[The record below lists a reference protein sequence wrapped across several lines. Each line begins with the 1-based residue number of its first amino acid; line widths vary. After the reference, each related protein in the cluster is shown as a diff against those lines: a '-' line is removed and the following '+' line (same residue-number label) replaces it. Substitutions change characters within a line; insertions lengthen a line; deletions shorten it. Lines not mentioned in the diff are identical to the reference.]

1 MKKETPIRRNHK
13 DRLFNFIFG
22 SEENRAWTLQLY
34 NAVND
39 SHYDDPSLIRFTTL
53 KDVLY
58 ISMNNDTSFLISDIL
73 NVYEHQSSYNPNM
86 PLRMLQ
92 YVDELFSGYIAENK
106 LNKYGSYLIPLPVP
120 KLVVFYNGHKDVED
134 ETILRLSDSYP
145 VEFRNNPDIEVI
157 VRMLNINYGR
167 NEELL
172 ASCQPLN
179 EYAWFINEVNNN
191 LSDCDTSEAVNKAL
205 KAMPK
210 DFQIYGFLA
219 KHTSEVE
226 GMLDTEYNEA
236 EIKELFM
243 EDGRKEGRKEG
254 HKEALDEGIK
264 AFILDKLEDNIAK
277 DVIIQKLIKHF
288 AMTQEEAEGY
298 FNRFAS

>member
-1 MKKETPIRRNHK
+1 MKKEAPFRRNHK

-34 NAVND
+34 NAVNG
-39 SHYDDPSLIRFTTL
+39 SHYDDPSLIKFNTL

-92 YVDELFSGYIAENK
+92 YVDDLYSGYIAEHK
-106 LNKYGSYLIPLPVP
+106 LNKYGSSLIKLPVP
-120 KLVVFYNGHKDVED
+120 RLVVFYNGHKDIDD

-145 VEFRNNPDIEVI
+145 ENLRSNPDIEVS
-157 VRMLNINYGR
+157 VRMLNINYGK
-167 NEELL
+167 NKALL
-172 ASCQPLN
+172 DSCQPLN
-179 EYAWFINEVNNN
+179 EYAWFINEINNN
-191 LSDCDTSEAVNKAL
+191 LNNCDTSEAVSKAISI
-205 KAMPK
+205 MPK
-210 DFQIYGFLA
+210 EFQIYGFLI
-219 KHTSEVE
+219 KHRSEVE

-243 EDGRKEGRKEG
+243 EDGRKEARE
-254 HKEALDEGIK
+254 EGIK
-264 AFILDKLEDNIAK
+264 AFILDKLEDGIDK
-277 DVIIQKLIKHF
+277 DIIIKKLIKHYKLTMEL
-288 AMTQEEAEGY
+288 ALDY
-298 FNRFAS
+298 YNRFSS